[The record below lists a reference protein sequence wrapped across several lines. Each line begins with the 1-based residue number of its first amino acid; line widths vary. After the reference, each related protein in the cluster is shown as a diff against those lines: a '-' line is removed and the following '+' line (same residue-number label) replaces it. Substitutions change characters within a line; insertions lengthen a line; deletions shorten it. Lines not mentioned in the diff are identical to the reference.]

1 MTEILD
7 SCAVLGNGL
16 ISAEALRASGMTT
29 HTVHQLVLRGQL
41 AQVRRGWYVLRPKWS
56 NARPEERYKF
66 FVRATAAQA
75 KSELVLSHHSA
86 AVMHG
91 LPLIGPWP
99 ATVHTLLP
107 DAAGGSSHRLLT
119 SHRTLAEPQPVL
131 IDGATVTSLIRTV
144 VDMVAG
150 SSFLI
155 GVTMVDHVL
164 HQEEVRLRREQR
176 TGLSETIPITKD
188 VLLAELHAVHP
199 RMGRR
204 AGERAI
210 AFANG
215 LSANAGESLSRV
227 RFEELGF
234 EVPELQVRFVVQ
246 GRTYYVDYFWRG
258 VRKIG
263 EFDGGIKYTR
273 AEVMA
278 GRDVVGVVVAEK
290 NREDALRPQ
299 ADSFTR
305 WGWDLAYNAR
315 AFAQFLTDQNVPRA
329 RGRRAG

>member
-1 MTEILD
+1 MIEILD

-16 ISAEALRASGMTT
+16 IPAEALRASGMTT
-29 HTVHQLVLRGQL
+29 YTVHQLLLRGEL
-41 AQVRRGWYVLRPKWS
+41 AQVRRGWYVLGPKWN
-56 NARPEERYKF
+56 NARPEERYQF
-66 FVRATAAQA
+66 FVRATAAQ
-75 KSELVLSHHSA
+75 STTDLMLSHHSA

-91 LPLIGPWP
+91 LPLIGTWP
-99 ATVHTLLP
+99 ATVHALHP
-107 DAAGGSSHRLLT
+107 DAVGGSSQRILT
-119 SHRTLAEPQPVL
+119 SHRTLTEPQPVVV
-131 IDGATVTSLIRTV
+131 DGVKVTSLTRTV

-164 HQEEVRLRREQR
+164 HQEEARLQREQR
-176 TGLSETIPITKD
+176 TGLRGAPPITKET
-188 VLLAELHAVHP
+188 LLDELHTVHP
-199 RMGRR
+199 RLGRR

-246 GRTYYVDYFWRG
+246 GRTYFVDYFWRG

-273 AEVMA
+273 AEIMA
-278 GRDVVGVVVAEK
+278 GRDIVGVVAAEK

-299 ADSFTR
+299 VNSFTR
-305 WGWDLAYNAR
+305 WGWVLAYNAP
-315 AFAQFLTDQNVPRA
+315 AFDRFLSDHDVPRA
-329 RGRRAG
+329 RGRRAD